1 MFSFMRTDADPNGPT
16 FISCRVR
23 AHMKYKL
30 VIFDAD
36 GTLADSFPWF
46 SKVLNTV
53 ADKFRSRRVEP
64 GEVETLR
71 GCDTRQILE
80 RLDVPGWKV
89 PMIAR
94 HMRALKAQHLHEIR
108 LFPGVDRM
116 LQELARKGIV
126 LAVVSSDS
134 EANVRRTLG

>member
-1 MFSFMRTDADPNGPT
+1 
-16 FISCRVR
+16 
-23 AHMKYKL
+23 MKYQL

-53 ADKFRSRRVEP
+53 ADKFRFRRVEP
-64 GEVETLR
+64 GEVEALR
-71 GCDTRQILE
+71 GCDARQILE

-94 HMRALKAQHLHEIR
+94 HMRALKAQHLHEIS
-108 LFPGVDRM
+108 LFPGIDRM
-116 LQELARKGIV
+116 LQELARTNTQFIRLISHARLNAARGEAEALERALHGQI
-126 LAVVSSDS
+126 VVS
-134 EANVRRTLG
+134 EN